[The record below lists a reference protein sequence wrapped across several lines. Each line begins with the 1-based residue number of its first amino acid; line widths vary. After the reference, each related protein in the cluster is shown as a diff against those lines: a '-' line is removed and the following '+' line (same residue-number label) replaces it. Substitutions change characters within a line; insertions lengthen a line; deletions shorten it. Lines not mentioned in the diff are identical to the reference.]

1 MITLP
6 QHPEA
11 NQVLGEVATELD
23 VRGVSAVP
31 YVPAAG
37 TVGPYSVEAPQIL
50 GTSATTIEVDSPLAG
65 AHQQRNI
72 ALAIAAAVE
81 LAAHHSF
88 PITPLQSRTE
98 FAAPA
103 GRDA

>member
-23 VRGVSAVP
+23 VRAVSAVP
-31 YVPAAG
+31 YMPASQHQ
-37 TVGPYSVEAPQIL
+37 GPLHGGSF
-50 GTSATTIEVDSPLAG
+50 GRDRSVDSPLKG
-65 AHQQRNI
+65 AHQQRNV

-81 LAAHHSF
+81 LAERHGF
-88 PITPLQSRTE
+88 PVSAGGLEEGIRRTQWPGVWS
-98 FAAPA
+98 A
-103 GRDA
+103 